1 MMSDFLDDIRLVN
14 DIHAVPLILDL
25 VCKTTGMG
33 FSAVARV
40 TEDRWIACSVRDEIG
55 FGLTS
60 GSELAIET
68 TICNE
73 IREHRQPVIIE
84 NVAEDPAYR
93 DHHTPATYGLQS
105 YISVPIFLS
114 DGSFFGTL
122 CAIDP
127 QPKPIDQPHI
137 RAMFSLFS
145 EMIGH
150 QIEANRV
157 HAARQNE
164 LIGER
169 EASALREEFIA
180 VLSHDLR
187 NPLAGIQGG
196 MRLLEREALSDRGTK
211 VLGMVNDT
219 VERMSGLID
228 NVMDF
233 ARGRLGG
240 GITLTLS
247 RRSILATIE
256 QVVSE
261 LRSGHPNRRI
271 ETSLVDHEIRADH
284 GRLAQLA
291 SNLLGNALTHGAA
304 DQPIWV
310 SSRIVD
316 GHFELRV
323 ANGGGAIP
331 AAAMKRL
338 FIPFARGEVRSSLQG
353 LGLGLYI
360 CSQIALA
367 HGGTLKATSTSSETA
382 FLFRMPLQD

>member
-261 LRSGHPNRRI
+261 LRSGHPDRRI